1 MKHLI
6 IAILIIPLL
15 GMVPPDDAQEERKVV
30 EHYITTLLNTDDEN
44 IKDVFSLMEITK
56 EHDKKEMD
64 ALTNFLLD
72 LKKQLKGHKYK
83 ILTFCQARKILRK
96 KQHLYPFPSERG
108 VTFYIYDLTKGIVL
122 YKAAVVVNGDYVD
135 RKIISFAS
143 EGEND
148 DVHFIYL

>member
-1 MKHLI
+1 MKQLI
-6 IAILIIPLL
+6 IFILIIPLL
-15 GMVPPDDAQEERKVV
+15 GMVPPDEKKQRKVV
-30 EHYITTLLNTDDEN
+30 EHYVTTLLNTEDEN
-44 IKDVFSLMEITK
+44 IKDVFSLMKITK
-56 EHDKKEMD
+56 EHDEKLMNE
-64 ALTNFLLD
+64 LTHFLLD

-108 VTFYIYDLTKGIVL
+108 GTFYIYDLTKGIVL

>member
-15 GMVPPDDAQEERKVV
+15 GMVPPDDLQKERKVV

-44 IKDVFSLMEITK
+44 IKDIFSLMKITK
-56 EHDKKEMD
+56 EHDEKLMNE
-64 ALTNFLLD
+64 LTHFLLD

-83 ILTFCQARKILRK
+83 ILTFCQARKILGK

-108 VTFYIYDLTKGIVL
+108 GTFYIYDLTKGIVL
-122 YKAAVVVNGDYVD
+122 YKAAVVLNSYNE
-135 RKIISFAS
+135 IISFAS

>member
-1 MKHLI
+1 MKQLI

-15 GMVPPDDAQEERKVV
+15 GMIPPEEKEERKVV

-44 IKDVFSLMEITK
+44 IKDVFSLMKITK
-56 EHDKKEMD
+56 EHDEKLMNK
-64 ALTNFLLD
+64 LTDFLLD

-83 ILTFCQARKILRK
+83 ILTYCQARKILRK
-96 KQHLYPFPSERG
+96 KQHLDPFPSEIG
-108 VTFYIYDLTKGIVL
+108 ATFYIYDLTKGIVL
-122 YKAAVVVNGDYVD
+122 YKAAVVVNGDYGD
-135 RKIISFAS
+135 CEIISFAS

>member
-1 MKHLI
+1 MKQLI
-6 IAILIIPLL
+6 IFILIIPLL
-15 GMVPPDDAQEERKVV
+15 GMVPPDEKKQRKVV
-30 EHYITTLLNTDDEN
+30 EHYVTTLLNTEDEN
-44 IKDVFSLMEITK
+44 IKDVFSLMKITK
-56 EHDKKEMD
+56 EHDKEEMD

-83 ILTFCQARKILRK
+83 ILTFCQARKILGK

-108 VTFYIYDLTKGIVL
+108 GTFYIYDLTKGIVL
-122 YKAAVVVNGDYVD
+122 YKAAVVLNSYNE
-135 RKIISFAS
+135 IISFAS

>member
-1 MKHLI
+1 MKITEEHEEELMNELTD
-6 IAILIIPLL
+6 ILL
-15 GMVPPDDAQEERKVV
+15 
-30 EHYITTLLNTDDEN
+30 
-44 IKDVFSLMEITK
+44 F
-56 EHDKKEMD
+56 
-64 ALTNFLLD
+64 

-135 RKIISFAS
+135 RKIISFTI
-143 EGEND
+143 GFND
-148 DVHFIYL
+148 SQELCFIYL

>member
-44 IKDVFSLMEITK
+44 IKDVFSLMKITK
-56 EHDKKEMD
+56 EHDEKLMNE
-64 ALTNFLLD
+64 LTHFLLD

-83 ILTFCQARKILRK
+83 ILTFCQARKILGK

-108 VTFYIYDLTKGIVL
+108 GTFYIYDLTKGIVL
-122 YKAAVVVNGDYVD
+122 YKAAVVLNSYNE
-135 RKIISFAS
+135 IISFAS

>member
-15 GMVPPDDAQEERKVV
+15 GMVPPDDLQKERKVV

-44 IKDVFSLMEITK
+44 IKDIFSLMKITE
-56 EHDKKEMD
+56 EHNEELMND
-64 ALTNFLLD
+64 LTDILLF

-108 VTFYIYDLTKGIVL
+108 GTFYIYDLTKGIVL
-122 YKAAVVVNGDYVD
+122 YKAAVVVNYVD